1 MLLNKG
7 QFYFQ
12 DRYFKNLFSPSLSL
26 KMILRNVC
34 LDLPELPL
42 VDNVEEVG
50 ELLVNNLH
58 EVALHVHLPHPPDH
72 SGIPGLATRQAAVAR
87 LNLGNYENSDTYLFF
102 S

>member
-1 MLLNKG
+1 
-7 QFYFQ
+7 
-12 DRYFKNLFSPSLSL
+12 
-26 KMILRNVC
+26 
-34 LDLPELPL
+34 
-42 VDNVEEVG
+42 
-50 ELLVNNLH
+50 VNNLH